1 MFVCPNCGANIN
13 FDPGKQLLHCDFCD
27 TDLSP
32 DSVIQKDDA
41 VESTYTESQA
51 DATSETGYSEYTTTI
66 FTCKECGGEILAYDN
81 TVATFCSYCGASTV
95 LSSRIGHER
104 APEYIIPFKITKDQ
118 SAELYKKAVG
128 KALFAPKYM
137 KEDTTVE
144 KIRGIYMPYW
154 IYDFKEDRPA
164 SFRGQ
169 KDHRSGDYII
179 HEHYDVNLDVKAEYN
194 GLSYDASS
202 QFNDN
207 LSEAIAPFD
216 FNTAVPFN
224 TSYMSGFYADAADT
238 DARLYEDK
246 ARSIVTADIYNN
258 VARDPALKSIT
269 LKTESMTGLTPEQS
283 KSTLGYFPVWFLSCR
298 NKDRVSYAVI
308 NGQTGE
314 VATDV
319 PVDYK
324 KYLITSLI
332 AAIPIFALLYLIPV
346 IRPTHLLV
354 FALIF
359 SIISMIIICSQKNKI
374 HVRANSLD
382 DQGLIARQKAE
393 AGAAARANANPVREN
408 LATKPSPQTQKQAV
422 KPESNSTDVLSI
434 VLAIVG
440 FIISCCGGIIGIV
453 IFFCV
458 IAPLIRNARNNKS
471 KKVVVK
477 DAKITQK
484 APGKEK
490 FLLCLKPLIGAVI
503 AVVVWLITPTAD
515 EYYYFA
521 ALACMAGVLLSFFDI
536 IKLHNELSTRKPPQF
551 GKRGG
556 DEA

>member
-51 DATSETGYSEYTTTI
+51 DSNSETGYSEYTTTI

-104 APEYIIPFKITKDQ
+104 APEYIIPFKITRDQ
-118 SAELYKKAVG
+118 SADLYKKAVG

-154 IYDFKEDRPA
+154 IYDFKEQRPA

-179 HEHYDVNLDVKAEYN
+179 HEHYDISTDIDAEYN
-194 GLSYDASS
+194 GISYDASS

-238 DARLYEDK
+238 DAQLYEDK

-258 VARDPALKSIT
+258 IARDPAVKSISLKS
-269 LKTESMTGLTPEQS
+269 ESMHGLAPEKC

-324 KYLITSLI
+324 KYIITSLI

-374 HVRANSLD
+374 HIRENSLD

-393 AGAAARANANPVREN
+393 AGAAARANANPAREN
-408 LATKPSPQTQKQAV
+408 LASQPTPPPQPVKQTPPKTQTSTATDAV
-422 KPESNSTDVLSI
+422 SI

-440 FIISCCGGIIGIV
+440 FIISCLGGIVGIA

-458 IAPLIRNARNNKS
+458 ITPIINR
-471 KKVVVK
+471 V
-477 DAKITQK
+477 
-484 APGKEK
+484 
-490 FLLCLKPLIGAVI
+490 LKPL
-503 AVVVWLITPTAD
+503 
-515 EYYYFA
+515 
-521 ALACMAGVLLSFFDI
+521 LLDDLF
-536 IKLHNELSTRKPPQF
+536 L
-551 GKRGG
+551 
-556 DEA
+556 